1 MEDQKEQVIQLEVA
15 DTGTNSERARL
26 AAEYTQYEKSLSFW
40 QTLLIF
46 WRSTLWVA
54 YGQLVVFGYGID
66 GVIAA
71 YLLAVPQF
79 RYVLYFNVAY
89 WYITDEE

>member
-1 MEDQKEQVIQLEVA
+1 MEDQKENTMHLEVSPCEQL
-15 DTGTNSERARL
+15 SERARL
-26 AAEYTQYEKSLSFW
+26 AAEHTEFEKSLSFW
-40 QTLLIF
+40 ETLRLF

-66 GVIAA
+66 GIIAG

-79 RYVLYFNVAY
+79 R
-89 WYITDEE
+89 